1 MHLFRNTGRS
11 QTTSKCGKN
20 EKVADWDE
28 PTESLMFLPH
38 FEFLHDLFLSCRPMA
53 TWNVFVFYNKK
64 SKKVV
69 EII

>member
-28 PTESLMFLPH
+28 PTEPVTDVLTTF
-38 FEFLHDLFLSCRPMA
+38 
-53 TWNVFVFYNKK
+53 
-64 SKKVV
+64 
-69 EII
+69 